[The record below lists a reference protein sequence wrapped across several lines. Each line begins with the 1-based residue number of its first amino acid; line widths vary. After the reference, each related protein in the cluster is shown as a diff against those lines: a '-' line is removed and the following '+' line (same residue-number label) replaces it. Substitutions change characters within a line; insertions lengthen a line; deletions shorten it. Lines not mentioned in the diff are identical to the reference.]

1 MPLLWT
7 TDDEIKFHQAVVRL
21 SKLRQTPHQEVNY
34 RQQYRESRQSSD
46 HVLRL
51 QDEMQLAD
59 HVAYLAHSS
68 EGFEKIAAVC
78 VEEQPDR
85 KGLII
90 RLARNELRDTEE
102 VESIRGLLRILEDC
116 ARGSPDRSAIQN
128 RLFNEAVAMSENRI
142 LQRLVPPWYPA
153 PSHWSAKQRQ
163 KRTSLRH
170 RMMTSLLPEIR
181 GSGFDMICQKLTQVV
196 EALEPLESKQSGPD
210 LRRHVKIAVQCCAN
224 VSTGTEQKS
233 LELQLKPALDQL
245 SEAARKVIAQ
255 IDKIARYLNLGRD
268 LTKVVMRQAYRKIL
282 QHITLQPLLSPS
294 PILPKGTANLCVV
307 HAEVQLLLHYEQTPC
322 SPAPRFIGCS
332 KSACFLCDLLIKRHG
347 KFHISFSH
355 QRLYP
360 KWTLPNVGWMTQKQ
374 VKAWRKVIND
384 MTQELQAMIL
394 KFTSDKLNHLS
405 APMESRAC
413 LPLSS
418 TLSAVA
424 IPGDT
429 LGLRS
434 PIGDSRP
441 ESPVPQQDLPSVGQ
455 DLLKKDSK
463 MLLSL
468 CNDDLPLSYKITTHF
483 PGFQFVSSQLTVFFE
498 FDLEFSGTISLTME
512 TGSSAAIQSIAVDDL
527 VRGNDSRVAPTTE
540 DGGLGLLLQVG
551 GINLLYVELTRDSA

>member
-1 MPLLWT
+1 
-7 TDDEIKFHQAVVRL
+7 
-21 SKLRQTPHQEVNY
+21 
-34 RQQYRESRQSSD
+34 
-46 HVLRL
+46 
-51 QDEMQLAD
+51 MQLAD

-68 EGFEKIAAVC
+68 ERFEKIAAVC
-78 VEEQPDR
+78 VEEQPDQ
-85 KGLII
+85 KGLLI

-102 VESIRGLLRILEDC
+102 LESIRGLLRVLEHC
-116 ARGSPDRSAIQN
+116 ASGGISPVLLEFRRQLTYQALDRSAIQN
-128 RLFNEAVAMSENRI
+128 RLFNEASV
-142 LQRLVPPWYPA
+142 
-153 PSHWSAKQRQ
+153 KQRQ

-181 GSGFDMICQKLTQVV
+181 GSEFGIICQKLTQVV
-196 EALEPLESKQSGPD
+196 EALEPLESKQSSHD
-210 LRRHVKIAVQCCAN
+210 LRRYVKTAVKCCAN

-233 LELQLKPALDQL
+233 LELQLKPALNQL

-255 IDKIARYLNLGRD
+255 IDKTARYRNLGRD

-322 SPAPRFIGCS
+322 SPAPQFIGCG

-347 KFHISFSH
+347 KFHTSFSH

-360 KWTLPNVGWMTQKQ
+360 KWTVPNVGWMTQKQ

-384 MTQELQAMIL
+384 MMQELQATIL

-418 TLSAVA
+418 TLNSVA

-429 LGLRS
+429 
-434 PIGDSRP
+434 
-441 ESPVPQQDLPSVGQ
+441 
-455 DLLKKDSK
+455 
-463 MLLSL
+463 
-468 CNDDLPLSYKITTHF
+468 
-483 PGFQFVSSQLTVFFE
+483 
-498 FDLEFSGTISLTME
+498 SGPRSLTGE
-512 TGSSAAIQSIAVDDL
+512 IRPKSPL
-527 VRGNDSRVAPTTE
+527 P
-540 DGGLGLLLQVG
+540 
-551 GINLLYVELTRDSA
+551 